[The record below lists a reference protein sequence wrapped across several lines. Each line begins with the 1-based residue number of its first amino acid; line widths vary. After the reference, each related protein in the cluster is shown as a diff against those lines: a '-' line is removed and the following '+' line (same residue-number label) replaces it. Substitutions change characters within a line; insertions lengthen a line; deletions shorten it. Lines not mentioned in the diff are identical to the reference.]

1 MLERAG
7 RAAPPDP
14 RPLAARVARAR
25 LAAAVAAALALV
37 PVSSPAQ
44 EQTAVRPPQKAEAG
58 EARVVFL
65 NREIATF
72 RSSFL
77 GYTPE
82 ERVVRAKE
90 RIRELLSR
98 PGKLEVGVKPTSE
111 GQIVTI
117 DGAMVFVVAP
127 EDVDPLREDTVE
139 AAVRR
144 STRALEQVIAETR
157 ETRNVRALL
166 KGVLLSLAAT
176 AAFVLLVWLARR
188 LRRATVARLTRL
200 LDTRAQR
207 LQVGGAELVSHDRL
221 VSAIRWIVNALFW
234 TVVLLLAYEWVGF
247 VLGRFPY
254 TRPWGEHLNGL
265 LLGAAIRVGSV
276 VVAALPGLFF
286 AAFILFA
293 ARFIVG
299 LLRKLFDRVEGG
311 GLSLRWLDADTVRPT
326 RRIVNVVVWI
336 FAVAM
341 AYPYLPGAE
350 SEAFKGLSVL
360 VGLMISLGASSV
372 VGQAASGLIMMYTR
386 TLRSGEYVRIGDHE
400 GTVVDA
406 GLFVTRIRTGLGEE
420 LTLSNSLVAGA
431 VTKNYSRAVAGPGF
445 VLDTSVTIG
454 YDTPWRQVEAML
466 LEAARRTEGVLPEPP
481 ARVFQTAL
489 SDFYVEYRLVC
500 YASPVK
506 PLPRALVLSSL
517 HAHVLDVFNEHGVQI
532 MSPHYLGDPERP
544 KVVTKAD
551 WHPAPVRP
559 PGGGGG
565 SGGSTEGTR

>member
-1 MLERAG
+1 
-7 RAAPPDP
+7 
-14 RPLAARVARAR
+14 
-25 LAAAVAAALALV
+25 
-37 PVSSPAQ
+37 
-44 EQTAVRPPQKAEAG
+44 
-58 EARVVFL
+58 
-65 NREIATF
+65 
-72 RSSFL
+72 
-77 GYTPE
+77 
-82 ERVVRAKE
+82 
-90 RIRELLSR
+90 
-98 PGKLEVGVKPTSE
+98 
-111 GQIVTI
+111 
-117 DGAMVFVVAP
+117 
-127 EDVDPLREDTVE
+127 
-139 AAVRR
+139 
-144 STRALEQVIAETR
+144 
-157 ETRNVRALL
+157 
-166 KGVLLSLAAT
+166 
-176 AAFVLLVWLARR
+176 
-188 LRRATVARLTRL
+188 
-200 LDTRAQR
+200 
-207 LQVGGAELVSHDRL
+207 
-221 VSAIRWIVNALFW
+221 
-234 TVVLLLAYEWVGF
+234 
-247 VLGRFPY
+247 
-254 TRPWGEHLNGL
+254 
-265 LLGAAIRVGSV
+265 
-276 VVAALPGLFF
+276 
-286 AAFILFA
+286 
-293 ARFIVG
+293 VG

-544 KVVTKAD
+544 KVVAKAD